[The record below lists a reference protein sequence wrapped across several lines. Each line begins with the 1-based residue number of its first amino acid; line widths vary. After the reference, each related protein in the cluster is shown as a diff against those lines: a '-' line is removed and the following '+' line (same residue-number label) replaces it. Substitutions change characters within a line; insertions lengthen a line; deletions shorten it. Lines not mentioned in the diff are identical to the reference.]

1 MYEQDAE
8 LEANESSDEV
18 NTETEETT
26 TEDELETEQDA
37 ERITLTKAELEERE
51 RAIRKEQD
59 KRWKDRIKSQKANG
73 DTQEDGDQV
82 VATKEEMDRFR
93 LESKGIEDKATQD
106 FVLKYAKLEEI
117 SVTEALKDEVVQ
129 AKLSKMN
136 ADAERVRAT
145 GSPFNRTSRPRE
157 KTPEELA
164 RLAETGKIAS
174 TKEDRK
180 KALQA
185 LQSKYGRT

>member
-1 MYEQDAE
+1 MNQEDTNVEDNYSEDETNTTSEEATTEEQEQD
-8 LEANESSDEV
+8 DDV
-18 NTETEETT
+18 V
-26 TEDELETEQDA
+26 
-37 ERITLTKAELEERE
+37 TLTKAELEERE
-51 RAIRKEQD
+51 RVIRKEQD
-59 KRWKDRIKSQKANG
+59 KRWKDRIKSQKG
-73 DTQEDGDQV
+73 DESTKEDNREG

-93 LESKGIEDKATQD
+93 LESKGVEDKATQD
-106 FVLKYAKLEEI
+106 FVLKYANLEGMTI
-117 SVTEALKDEVVQ
+117 QEALQDEIVQ

-174 TKEDRK
+174 SKEDRK
-180 KALQA
+180 KALSA

>member
-1 MYEQDAE
+1 MNTEDTN
-8 LEANESSDEV
+8 LEANESADE
-18 NTETEETT
+18 NFTETEETT
-26 TEDELETEQDA
+26 QAPELEDEQDV
-37 ERITLTKAELEERE
+37 ERITLTKAELDERE

-59 KRWKDRIKSQKANG
+59 KRWKDRLKGQKDAEEG
-73 DTQEDGDQV
+73 DGV

-93 LESKGIEDKATQD
+93 LESKGIEDKSTQD

-136 ADAERVRAT
+136 ADADRLRAT

-180 KALQA
+180 KALAA

>member
-1 MYEQDAE
+1 MDTEETE
-8 LEANESSDEV
+8 LVVESTDEG
-18 NTETEETT
+18 NTDTEETT
-26 TEDELETEQDA
+26 DTELEVEQDT
-37 ERITLTKAELEERE
+37 ESITLTKAELEERE

-59 KRWKDRIKSQKANG
+59 KRWKDRLKGQKAA
-73 DTQEDGDQV
+73 EDGEPV

-106 FVLKYAKLEEI
+106 FVLKFAKLEEI

-129 AKLSKMN
+129 AKLSKLT
-136 ADAERVRAT
+136 AEAERVRAP

-157 KTPEELA
+157 KTPDELA

-180 KALQA
+180 KALAA